1 MATVTISYDGR
12 SSTMRHLIEAM
23 LSLGAKI
30 EQGGT
35 TAEQQMVK
43 ESLTTAFD
51 ELFACRNVRKCQ
63 SVLKT
68 SEKSVA
74 RAKWF

>member
-30 EQGGT
+30 EQSSPS
-35 TAEQQMVK
+35 AEQQMVK

-51 ELFACRNVRKCQ
+51 ELHAGKARKNARNLFA
-63 SVLKT
+63 
-68 SEKSVA
+68 
-74 RAKWF
+74 

>member
-1 MATVTISYDGR
+1 MATVTKSYDGR

-51 ELFACRNVRKCQ
+51 EL
-63 SVLKT
+63 LK
-68 SEKSVA
+68 
-74 RAKWF
+74 

>member
-51 ELFACRNVRKCQ
+51 ELHAGKARKD
-63 SVLKT
+63 
-68 SEKSVA
+68 A
-74 RAKWF
+74 RKLFE

>member
-1 MATVTISYDGR
+1 MTISYDGR

-30 EQGGT
+30 EQSSPS
-35 TAEQQMVK
+35 AEQQMVK

-51 ELFACRNVRKCQ
+51 ELPLRRAP
-63 SVLKT
+63 VLPA
-68 SEKSVA
+68 SHPA
-74 RAKWF
+74 AAGGP

>member
-30 EQGGT
+30 EQDGT

-51 ELFACRNVRKCQ
+51 EL
-63 SVLKT
+63 LK
-68 SEKSVA
+68 
-74 RAKWF
+74 

>member
-1 MATVTISYDGR
+1 MATMTISYDGR

-30 EQGGT
+30 EQGSPS
-35 TAEQQMVK
+35 AEQQMVK

-51 ELFACRNVRKCQ
+51 ELHAGKARKDARNLFA
-63 SVLKT
+63 
-68 SEKSVA
+68 
-74 RAKWF
+74 

>member
-1 MATVTISYDGR
+1 MATMTITNDGR

-30 EQGGT
+30 EKSSPS
-35 TAEQQMVK
+35 AEQQMVK

-51 ELFACRNVRKCQ
+51 ELHACKARKDARNLFA
-63 SVLKT
+63 
-68 SEKSVA
+68 
-74 RAKWF
+74 